1 MSSLTIPCVETGM
14 SKMTTYFLLGIAA
27 ILILTLV
34 EILESRRRNEFIIE
48 KQACEITRLYQENNA
63 LENNAKDMVREY
75 ENECA

>member
-1 MSSLTIPCVETGM
+1 MID
-14 SKMTTYFLLGIAA
+14 YILLGIAA

-48 KQACEITRLYQENNA
+48 KQACEITRLYNENNA
-63 LENNAKDMVREY
+63 LENKAQDMKEY

>member
-1 MSSLTIPCVETGM
+1 MID
-14 SKMTTYFLLGIAA
+14 YFLLGIAA

-63 LENNAKDMVREY
+63 LENKAQKMVADY
-75 ENECA
+75 ENECE